1 MQGGTL
7 VRRTAYQSCR
17 EILTSNR
24 DRRRRSGY
32 RAKVVSSYPDA
43 ALLAAAEASHDGSKR
58 IRIPNP
64 NLIGRIGSMV
74 GIGADRSNQASKSE
88 QSIGFDEVPASWSMC
103 GGQDMWLFSVFK
115 S

>member
-1 MQGGTL
+1 MLRRAPMSSGQPCEASCTGARGVRRKPRLGASARFPKFVIQGGTL

-58 IRIPNP
+58 IRIPDP
-64 NLIGRIGSMV
+64 NLIKR
-74 GIGADRSNQASKSE
+74 R
-88 QSIGFDEVPASWSMC
+88 
-103 GGQDMWLFSVFK
+103 
-115 S
+115 